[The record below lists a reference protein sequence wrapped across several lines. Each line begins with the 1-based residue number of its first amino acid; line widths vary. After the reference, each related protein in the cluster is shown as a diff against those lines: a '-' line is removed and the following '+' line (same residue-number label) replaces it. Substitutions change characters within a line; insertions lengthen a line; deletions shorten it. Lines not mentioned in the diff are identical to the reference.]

1 MVSMLKFDHETRR
14 LVRDGVPSEVNLF
27 DVLAM
32 SAVADLKET
41 MSVEAVVFTMGPPQ
55 ARDALIQC
63 LAMGADRAVHLV
75 DRAFAG
81 SDTLA
86 TARALS
92 LALSRER
99 FDLIICGRSSVD
111 AETAQVGPE
120 IAEFLDLPQVTSV
133 TRIEFDSSCGSL
145 KAARQTDEGHE
156 IVSCRLPALIT
167 VTEGVA
173 PEVYPRPDALEA
185 AKSKPI
191 TELAAADLADDLSL
205 FGVQGSPTS
214 VSSIYS
220 FEPDREGIVV
230 RDKPADE
237 AVTLLLDYLE
247 ERDVFG
253 ARQPSKAKAESRGPV
268 REPGDS
274 GAIWVVAEFLGD
286 GVRPVTL
293 ELLGGACL
301 LATQINTDV
310 EAVLMGEGVS
320 CYAPMF
326 TAHGADRVHVADD
339 PRLAQYD
346 TELQTSVLADLI
358 KSRSPYAVL
367 VPSTTNGRDLAAR
380 VAARLGLGLTGD
392 CIGLEIDSQGQLV
405 QLKPAFGGNIV
416 APILSNTRPQ
426 VTTVRP
432 GILSSV
438 EADWSVE
445 PRVEMHSVGSLDG
458 SRVKVHERVVDS
470 SAECIA
476 LEHARTI
483 VTVGKGVGN
492 AENIAV
498 VRELAENL
506 GASLGATRDVADL
519 GWLPRQFQIGL
530 SGKAVSP
537 DLYIAVGVRGVFN
550 HAVGIQKS
558 GIVVAINNS
567 ARSPIFKAADFGI
580 LGDYAEVV
588 PALTR
593 EIKRRGVSPGL

>member
-14 LVRDGVPSEVNLF
+14 LVRDGVPNEVNLF

-75 DRAFAG
+75 DQAFAG

-92 LALSRER
+92 RALRRER
-99 FDLIICGRSSVD
+99 FDLIICGRNSID

-120 IAEFLDLPQVTSV
+120 IAEFLNLPQVTCV
-133 TRIEFDSSCGSL
+133 TNIEIDSSCSSVT
-145 KAARQTDEGHE
+145 AARQTDEGHE
-156 IVSCRLPALIT
+156 IVSCPLPALIT

-185 AKSKPI
+185 ARSKPI
-191 TELAAADLADDLSL
+191 VELAAADLAENLSL

-230 RDKPADE
+230 RDKPPEE
-237 AVTLLLDYLE
+237 AVALLLDFLE
-247 ERDVFG
+247 ERDALG
-253 ARQPSKAKAESRGPV
+253 NRHPPKAEAGSRGPA
-268 REPGDS
+268 REPGDL
-274 GAIWVVAEFLGD
+274 GAMWVVAELLGD

-293 ELLGGACL
+293 ELLGGASS
-301 LATQINTDV
+301 LASQIDSNV
-310 EAVLMGEGVS
+310 EAVLIGEDVS
-320 CYAPMF
+320 CYAPML
-326 TAHGADRVHVADD
+326 TSHGADLVYMADD
-339 PRLAQYD
+339 PRLARFD
-346 TELQTSVLADLI
+346 TELYTSVLADLI
-358 KSRSPYAVL
+358 RSHSPYAVL

-380 VAARLGLGLTGD
+380 VSARLGLGLTGD
-392 CIGLEIDSQGQLV
+392 CIGLEIDSHGRLV

-416 APILSNTRPQ
+416 APILSSTRPQ
-426 VTTVRP
+426 VATVRP
-432 GILSSV
+432 GILSSL

-445 PRVEMHSVGSLDG
+445 PRVEMHPVGSLDG
-458 SRVKVHERVVDS
+458 PRVKVHERVVDS
-470 SAECIA
+470 SAEGVT
-476 LEHARTI
+476 LEHAKTI
-483 VTVGKGVGN
+483 VTVGKGVGS
-492 AENIAV
+492 ADNIAV
-498 VRELAENL
+498 VRELAESL

-519 GWLPRQFQIGL
+519 GWLPRQYQIGL

-537 DLYIAVGVRGVFN
+537 DLYIAVAVRGVFN
-550 HAVGIQKS
+550 HAVGIRKA
-558 GIVVAINNS
+558 GTVVAINNS

-588 PALTR
+588 PALTTA
-593 EIKRRGVSPGL
+593 IKRRGLPLSV